1 MKPNKTKDFDLR
13 QANSVIYGL
22 VKPCEPIWPR
32 TKLKPLLLLLL
43 LSSRL
48 LAQDWKVDATWLH
61 RYVPGGS
68 ERQANLASPGCH
80 YQPIFGEGD
89 PENRILRSVVRFAE
103 VTLDPHGVC
112 PSTVYAREE
121 EIYFVLDGQGNLR
134 YGAQTYA
141 MRSNDFT
148 YLPPAVK
155 HGIENSSTRPLRIVV
170 MGFKIP
176 FNISLGEV
184 SPHPKVVNLDD
195 VKEQNVEGHPTSV
208 QYKLLLGPRT
218 GKRDAIDEAY
228 VVTSLFWMNFAPGGT
243 NFPHHH
249 ETAEE
254 IYLVLEGQGE
264 MVAGSGMDG
273 IEGRYAAKA
282 GDAYYF
288 RPNCTVGFYNR
299 NEPGAKAYILA
310 VRSRIPLPEEAD

>member
-1 MKPNKTKDFDLR
+1 M
-13 QANSVIYGL
+13 IYGL
-22 VKPCEPIWPR
+22 GKACDQIWPR
-32 TKLKPLLLLLL
+32 TKLKIRLLLLLL
-43 LSSRL
+43 ASPV
-48 LAQDWKVDATWLH
+48 LAQEWKVDPTWLH
-61 RYVPGGS
+61 RYLPQGS
-68 ERQANLASPGCH
+68 ETRASLTSPTCH

-89 PENRILRSVVRFAE
+89 TENRILRSVVRFAE
-103 VTLDPHGVC
+103 VTLDAHGAC
-112 PSTVYAREE
+112 QSTLYDREE
-121 EIYFVLDGQGNLR
+121 EIYFVLQGKGNLQ
-134 YGAQTYA
+134 YGPQTYA
-141 MRSNDFT
+141 MHSNDFT
-148 YLPPAVK
+148 YLPPGVK
-155 HGIENSSTRPLRIVV
+155 HSMANGSEQALRIVV

-176 FNISLGEV
+176 STISLSEPP
-184 SPHPKVVNLDD
+184 PHPRIVNLDD
-195 VKEQNVEGHPTSV
+195 LKEQSVEGHPTSV
-208 QYKLLLGPRT
+208 QYKLLVGPHT
-218 GKRDAIDEAY
+218 GKRDAIDDAY

-273 IEGRYAAKA
+273 MEGRYSAKA

-310 VRSRIPLPEEAD
+310 VRSRIPLPKEED